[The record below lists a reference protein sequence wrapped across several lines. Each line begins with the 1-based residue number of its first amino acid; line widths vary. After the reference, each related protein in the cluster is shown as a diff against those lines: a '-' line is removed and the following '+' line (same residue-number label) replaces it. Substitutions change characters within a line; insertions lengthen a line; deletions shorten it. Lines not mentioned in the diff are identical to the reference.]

1 MILFLKGEFAMRFLA
16 LLIVVPVLLVAA
28 YFYGENEDTRGLE
41 QATKPL

>member
-1 MILFLKGEFAMRFLA
+1 MLTDIVTAIGAVVA
-16 LLIVVPVLLVAA
+16 LLIAA